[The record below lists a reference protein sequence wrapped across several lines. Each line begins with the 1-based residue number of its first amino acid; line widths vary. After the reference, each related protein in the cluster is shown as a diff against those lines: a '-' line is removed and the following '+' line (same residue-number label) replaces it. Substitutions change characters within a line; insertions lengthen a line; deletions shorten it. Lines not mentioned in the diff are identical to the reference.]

1 MQEQIDRVETWANT
15 LKAGQAPHQQQ
26 LADDALVLVNLVK
39 ASAQPYDQFA
49 IADRAAPASLDVLDV
64 GQAVTTVPKDT
75 FDQLAQERDDLQS
88 QLETA
93 RGTIETMYDEKAA
106 LEAQLADLTS
116 QLDAVTAPDRQQ
128 DPQDDDVVKQ
138 DRA

>member
-1 MQEQIDRVETWANT
+1 MQEHIDRVETWANT

-26 LADDALVLVNLVK
+26 LADDALVLVNHAK
-39 ASAQPYDQFA
+39 TSTQPYEQSA
-49 IADRAAPASLDVLDV
+49 AADRAAPASLDVLDV
-64 GQAVTTVPKDT
+64 GQAVTTVPRDT
-75 FDQLAQERDDLQS
+75 FDALAQERDDLAE

-116 QLDAVTAPDRQQ
+116 QLEAATTPPT
-128 DPQDDDVVKQ
+128 PQPPQPDDV
-138 DRA
+138 AE